1 MFRNKEKDQ
10 EQVKGFNLN
19 FAQSI
24 KNNKKDTL
32 LLRLSV
38 YLLAFS
44 VLPILFLSLYFQH
57 QLKHEQES
65 TLSRAYDDYSLF
77 MAEQID
83 QKVSNIKEVMLTLGQ
98 NQSLQEALKLRNTN
112 DYYFDKDLRQNFETY
127 IWYNLTSNRSIIKN
141 FRIYSRNAERHIGYF
156 ISPYEYAD
164 KNVQNILEQQ
174 SNYVGL
180 TVDANSELYYMYP
193 IFSRFGNEP
202 VAHALAGID
211 KDKAFSNKGQ
221 MSTREN
227 SFASII
233 LMGDKEVKSS
243 YPNDFQSPYVEVN
256 RHCPLSSLDLRL
268 LIPYRSLH
276 VDVLPL
282 IFFAV
287 LILVIF
293 VLLFLLINRQL
304 RILREQIIQEQNM
317 VQVLQ
322 YNSLQRQMNPHFLY
336 NTLSMI
342 NWKAKYAGQ
351 EDISDITLRLSKYY
365 RLVLNNGNPYQ
376 SLEKAFSMAEIYLS
390 LKKEL
395 MDEDL
400 NFELDLDEKIK
411 DRKIINFIL
420 QPLVENAVVHG
431 ISATGQD
438 GSIKI
443 KAKEVTRNNAK
454 EIKSEILIL
463 IYDDGRGLYH
473 FNYVLDESESGFAI
487 KNIATRLQ
495 LAHGKNY
502 GLALYSG
509 DEVYKLNSDLAEDT
523 YQNDEDFKD
532 LLDHAKEK
540 GTLTVLFLP

>member
-1 MFRNKEKDQ
+1 MFRNKEKVK
-10 EQVKGFNLN
+10 EHEKGFNLN
-19 FAQSI
+19 FAPRI
-24 KNNKKDTL
+24 KDNKKDTL

-65 TLSRAYDDYSLF
+65 TLSRAYDDYSVY

-83 QKVSNIKEVMLTLGQ
+83 QKVSNIKEIMLTLGQ
-98 NQSLQEALKLRNTN
+98 NQSLQEALRLRDTS

-127 IWYNLTSNRSIIKN
+127 IWYNLTSNRSIIKS

-164 KNVQNILEQQ
+164 KNVQSILKRQAK
-174 SNYVGL
+174 YVGL
-180 TVDANSELYYMYP
+180 TADANSELYYIYP
-193 IFSRFGNEP
+193 IFSRFGEEP

-211 KDKAFSNKGQ
+211 KDKAFSNKVQ
-221 MSTREN
+221 MNAREN
-227 SFASII
+227 NFASII
-233 LMGDKEVKSS
+233 LMNDQEVKSS
-243 YPNDFQSPYVEVN
+243 YSSDFQLPYVEVN
-256 RHCPLSSLDLRL
+256 RHCPLSGLDLQL
-268 LIPYRSLH
+268 LIPYKSLH

-282 IFFAV
+282 IFFA
-287 LILVIF
+287 LLTLVIF
-293 VLLFLLINRQL
+293 ILLFLLINRQL

-317 VQVLQ
+317 VQVLH

-365 RLVLNNGNPYQ
+365 RLVLNNGKPYQ
-376 SLEKAFSMAEIYLS
+376 SLENAFTMAEIYLN
-390 LKKEL
+390 LKQEL

-400 NFELDLDEKIK
+400 HFNLDLKGSIK

-431 ISATGQD
+431 ISATGQA
-438 GSIKI
+438 GYVEI
-443 KAKEVTRNNAK
+443 KAKEINENNDKEAK
-454 EIKSEILIL
+454 SDLLIL
-463 IYDDGRGLYH
+463 IYDDGRGLYN
-473 FNYVLDESESGFAI
+473 FNEVLDESDSGFAI

-509 DEVYKLNSDLAEDT
+509 EEIYKLNADVAEDI
-523 YQNDEDFKD
+523 YYGDQDFRE
-532 LLDHAKEK
+532 LLAKAKGK

>member
-1 MFRNKEKDQ
+1 MFRNKEKVK
-10 EQVKGFNLN
+10 EHEKGFNLN
-19 FAQSI
+19 FAPSI
-24 KNNKKDTL
+24 KDNKKDTL

-57 QLKHEQES
+57 QLKYEQES
-65 TLSRAYDDYSLF
+65 TLSRAYDDYSVY

-83 QKVSNIKEVMLTLGQ
+83 QKVSNIKEIMLTLGQ
-98 NQSLQEALKLRNTN
+98 NQSLQEALRLRNTS

-127 IWYNLTSNRSIIKN
+127 IWYNLTSNRSIIKS

-164 KNVQNILEQQ
+164 KNVQSILKRQAK
-174 SNYVGL
+174 YVGL
-180 TVDANSELYYMYP
+180 TADANSELYYIYP
-193 IFSRFGNEP
+193 IFSRFGEEP
-202 VAHALAGID
+202 VAHALAVID
-211 KDKAFSNKGQ
+211 KDKAFSNKVQ
-221 MSTREN
+221 MNAREN
-227 SFASII
+227 NFASII
-233 LMGDKEVKSS
+233 LMNDQEVKSTYS
-243 YPNDFQSPYVEVN
+243 SDFQLPYVEVN
-256 RHCPLSSLDLRL
+256 RHCPLSGLDLQL
-268 LIPYRSLH
+268 LIPYKSLH

-282 IFFAV
+282 IFFA
-287 LILVIF
+287 LLTLVIF
-293 VLLFLLINRQL
+293 ILLFLLINRQL

-317 VQVLQ
+317 VQVLH

-365 RLVLNNGNPYQ
+365 RLVLNNGKPYQ
-376 SLEKAFSMAEIYLS
+376 SLENAFTMAEIYLS
-390 LKKEL
+390 LKQEL

-400 NFELDLDEKIK
+400 NFNLDLEKNIR

-431 ISATGQD
+431 ISATGQA
-438 GSIKI
+438 GYVEI
-443 KAKEVTRNNAK
+443 KAKEINENNNKEAK
-454 EIKSEILIL
+454 SDLLIL
-463 IYDDGRGLYH
+463 IYDDGRGLYN
-473 FNYVLDESESGFAI
+473 FNEVLDESESGFAI

-509 DEVYKLNSDLAEDT
+509 EEIYKLNADVAEDV
-523 YQNDEDFKD
+523 YYGDQDFREFLIK
-532 LLDHAKEK
+532 AKEK